1 MTEYNSLEGFMQ
13 GFGPLVGMVLVFVIL
28 LALWSIVWKGLALWK
43 AARQGDKAWF
53 IVMLVVNTVGILEI
67 LYIYVFSKDKS
78 TPAPVAPPSP
88 APGVPQSTSA
98 SL

>member
-1 MTEYNSLEGFMQ
+1 MAQGNSLVESLQ
-13 GFGPLVGMVLVFVIL
+13 GFGPLVGILLVFVIL
-28 LALWSIVWKGLALWK
+28 LAVWSIVWKGFALWK

-78 TPAPVAPPSP
+78 VPLPPPST
-88 APGVPQSTSA
+88 APSTPQTTSP